1 MKLTNASLLI
11 TIFCCLLVAC
21 SSDRNH
27 MAPMPTGP
35 EPLPLAQGINGTV
48 EFWEGDFMPVA
59 VPDTPSGSVRPVS
72 RTIFFFEPTGRADV
86 VRDGYGSFFLEI
98 QTELIDTVRSD
109 SEGRFAISLPS
120 GLYSVFVR
128 EGDRYY
134 ANGSSDQHIQPVQVV
149 EGQVLEARIKID
161 YLATY

>member
-1 MKLTNASLLI
+1 MKPMKTSPLI
-11 TIFCCLLVAC
+11 IVLCFLMVAC
-21 SSDRNH
+21 GADRDN
-27 MAPMPTGP
+27 MAPIPTGP
-35 EPLPLAQGINGTV
+35 EPLTIVQGVHGTV

-59 VPDTPSGSVRPVS
+59 VPATPSGSVRPVS
-72 RTIFFFEPTGRADV
+72 RTVFFFEPTGRADV
-86 VRDGYGSFFLEI
+86 VRDGYGSFFLKI

-109 SEGRFAISLPS
+109 SEGRFAITLPS

-134 ANGSSDQHIQPVQVV
+134 ANGSSDQHIQPVRVV
-149 EGQVLEARIKID
+149 EVEVVEARIKID